1 MGLSRAQIIDWDP
14 GHAPLFYRDLRDV
27 GFFFKDFIY
36 LFERERQTVSKK
48 GNPSRGVGEE
58 EAGSPRRSPMRNSF
72 PERRDHTEEKTG
84 A

>member
-1 MGLSRAQIIDWDP
+1 MSRAQIIDWDP

-58 EAGSPRRSPMRNSF
+58 EAGSLLSPEPNARH
-72 PERRDHTEEKTG
+72 DHTTHEIMT
-84 A
+84 